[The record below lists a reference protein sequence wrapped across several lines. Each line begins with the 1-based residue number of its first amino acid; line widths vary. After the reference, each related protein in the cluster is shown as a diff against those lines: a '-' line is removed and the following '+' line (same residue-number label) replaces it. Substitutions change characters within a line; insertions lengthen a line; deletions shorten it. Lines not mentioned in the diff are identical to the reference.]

1 MAVYTMIDEEALHHL
16 LRGYDIGQAVTCQGI
31 TEGVENSNYK
41 LTTTTGDFILT
52 IYEKRVSPKD
62 LPFFMGLMTHLS
74 QTGYP
79 CPTPIADKKQC
90 VLQTHANKP
99 LAIVSFLQGQSHPTP
114 TPSHC
119 YQAGAVLAR
128 LHLAA
133 ADFTGGKNNLR
144 VNALGQSAW
153 QGLFETC
160 HATAKTLTDNFKALD
175 LKQTLAT
182 IDADWPQSLPKGII
196 HADLFPDNVLFAD
209 SDNNRD
215 NIKISGVIDFYFACY
230 DFLAYD
236 LAIMINAW
244 CFDTPDALNREKSAA
259 LIDGYTSQ
267 RQLTTGEW
275 EALPLLVRGAAM
287 RFFLTR
293 LYDWEHTPKDAQV
306 KRLDPLDYWQRLL
319 VHSEITH
326 ASQFRPTNAM
336 PDKKPNRHA

>member
-1 MAVYTMIDEEALHHL
+1 MAVYTMIEEEALHNL
-16 LRGYDIGQAVTCQGI
+16 LLGYDIGQAVTCHGI

-52 IYEKRVSPKD
+52 IYEKRVAPND

-74 QTGYP
+74 QAGYP
-79 CPTPIADKKQC
+79 CPTPIADKNQC
-90 VLQTHANKP
+90 VLQTHADKP
-99 LAIVSFLQGQSHPTP
+99 LAIVSFLQGQSHATP
-114 TPSHC
+114 TPHHC

-133 ADFTGGKNNLR
+133 ADFTDGKNAMTMR
-144 VNALGQSAW
+144 RNALGQSAW

-160 HATAKTLTDNFKALD
+160 YDTAKTLTDDFKQLD
-175 LKQTLAT
+175 LKQVLAT
-182 IDADWPQSLPKGII
+182 IDKEWPQELPQELPKGII

-209 SDNNRD
+209 NDND

-236 LAIMINAW
+236 LAIMLNAW
-244 CFDTPDALNREKSAA
+244 CFDTPDTLNHKKSSA
-259 LIDGYTSQ
+259 LIDGYVSQ
-267 RQLTTGEW
+267 RQLSDGEW

-293 LYDWEHTPKDAQV
+293 LYDWEHTPADAQV

-319 VHSEITH
+319 VHSGIGD
-326 ASQFRPTNAM
+326 ASQFRPTNI
-336 PDKKPNRHA
+336 